1 MYKIII
7 TSDSNK
13 HFDSA
18 IKEYEKRLWKSLEII
33 KLKPVKNWS
42 DKQIIEKETENIIK
56 ILEKQKWFK
65 IILNPEWK
73 SINTNKLYN
82 LVSEKK
88 HFFPNFVFIIWWALW
103 IDYSKIKNHIDFE
116 LNLWLMTMPH
126 SLALLVLIEQ
136 IYRLEMIEKGLV
148 TINRFKVNLKL

>member
-18 IKEYEKRLWKSLEII
+18 IKEYVKRLWKTCEII
-33 KLKPVKNWS
+33 KLKPVKNWT
-42 DKQIIEKETENIIK
+42 DKQIIEKETDNLIK

-73 SINTNKLYN
+73 SLNTVKLYR
-82 LVSEKK
+82 LISEKK
-88 HFFPNFVFIIWWALW
+88 HGFSNFNFIIGGALGVY
-103 IDYSKIKNHIDFE
+103 YSKIQNLVDFE
-116 LNLWLMTMPH
+116 LNLWEMTMPH
-126 SLALLVLIEQ
+126 SLALLVILEQ
-136 IYRLEMIEKGLV
+136 IYRLEMIGKW
-148 TINRFKVNLKL
+148 TSYNK